1 MGSTTRRNQA
11 AVAAA
16 MATALAVTGCGSGG
30 SGEAADF
37 SSSPSGDLAA
47 WAFDNADDVGEAR
60 IAYAEDAL
68 PEVSVTLDQTTF
80 DAQKFTTRVASGD
93 VPDVVQMDRN
103 FVATYAAQGLIEPL
117 DACYAAHDVD
127 PQERFYESVV
137 GDVTYDDQ
145 VWAVPQFFQPPAIIL
160 DARVVREAGLTAADI
175 DTSDP
180 DRLEAAASAMYE
192 EEGGDPSRLG
202 FDGVWASQAAL
213 FILGQGG
220 QLVDEE
226 GVPTLDDPRNVA
238 GLELEKRLVDAQGGY
253 AAGKSLSDTFDT
265 FGDRNQFVAD
275 QVGAQIAA
283 QWYVSVLSPYRDQ
296 VDITAV
302 PFRDADGQ
310 PFAVAGG
317 TAYVVPAGAENPD
330 AACAW
335 ALALTEQDA
344 WTAAAEARA
353 ATLAETTGAVNAGL
367 FTGSPAADAA
377 IRDQYVEPSGDE
389 GFDTTIATYYE
400 AVSAGTSIGA
410 SPAGQQIQGD
420 LQNAVVSY
428 LLGDKTAE
436 EALADAQR
444 SSQRAYDR
452 AVG

>member
-1 MGSTTRRNQA
+1 MDSRKRATM
-11 AVAAA
+11 AAA
-16 MATALAVTGCGSGG
+16 TGVAFVLAATGCSSGG
-30 SGEAADF
+30 GGEATDF
-37 SSSPSGDLAA
+37 SSGATGAVDA

-60 IAYAEDAL
+60 VAYAADAL
-68 PEVSVTLDQTTF
+68 PDLDVTLDQTTF

-103 FVATYAAQGLIEPL
+103 FVATYAAQGLIQPL

-127 PQERFYESVV
+127 PDERFYESVAD
-137 GDVTYDDQ
+137 DVAYDDQ
-145 VWAVPQFFQPPAIIL
+145 IWGVPQFFQPPAVIV
-160 DARVVREAGLTAADI
+160 DRRVLGEAGLSTDDI

-180 DRLEAAASAMYE
+180 DRLVAAAEAMYQE
-192 EEGGDPSRLG
+192 SDGDPTRLG

-220 QLVDEE
+220 QIVDDD
-226 GVPTLDDPRNVA
+226 GKPTLDDPRNLA
-238 GLELEKRLVDAQGGY
+238 GLELEKRLADAQGGY
-253 AAGKSLSDTFDT
+253 AAGKSFSDTFDT

-302 PFRDADGQ
+302 PFRDAEGD

-330 AACAW
+330 GACAW
-335 ALALTEQDA
+335 ALTLTEQDA
-344 WTAAAEARA
+344 WLAAAEARA
-353 ATLAETTGAVNAGL
+353 ATLAETPGSVNAGL
-367 FTGSPAADAA
+367 FTGSPAADQA
-377 IRDQYVEPSGDE
+377 IRDQYVTTSGDE
-389 GFDTTIATYYE
+389 GFDETIATYYD
-400 AVSAGTSIGA
+400 AVSSGTTVGA
-410 SPAGQQIQGD
+410 SPAGQQIQSD
-420 LQNAVVSY
+420 LQNAVASY

-444 SSQRAYDR
+444 SSLRAYER
-452 AVG
+452 AVR